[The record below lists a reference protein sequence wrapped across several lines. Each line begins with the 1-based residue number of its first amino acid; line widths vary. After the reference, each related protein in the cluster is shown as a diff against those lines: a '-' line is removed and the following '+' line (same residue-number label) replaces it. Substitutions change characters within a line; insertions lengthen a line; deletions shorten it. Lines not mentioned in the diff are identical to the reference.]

1 MSEAIPGMQEA
12 PPPAEPKDAAVV
24 VLVRMG
30 PRGLETFWLRRE
42 RTVSFAAG
50 FYAFPGGR
58 VDAGDAEV
66 PVEGAGP
73 PDSRLVAAAAR
84 ELFEETGVLAARGR
98 TPEASTLATAR
109 AAVLEG
115 KETFSAVLN
124 RLGLQVDALDFE
136 PAGRWVTPPFMPSRF
151 DARFFLVEVPPGTRA
166 EVWPGEAAEG
176 SWVRPADALTLWQE
190 GRALLHPPN
199 RHALNVLSRVRRTVD
214 AVAWL
219 ASPTA
224 ADTRIEFQ
232 RGVRL
237 VALRTPTLLPA
248 THTNAWILGTGELL
262 IVDPGAPDPA
272 EIERLTSHIRALAAE
287 ECRPLAVLLT
297 HHHLDHVSGARAVS
311 EQLGIPV
318 WCHARTADRLPFRAD
333 RLLEE
338 GDELVLAGAPG
349 MRWRVLHTPGH
360 ARGHVS
366 LVDTATRAAVVGD
379 MVAGQGTILIDPH
392 EGEMAEDLGQLARL
406 RDLPVRAVYPAHGP
420 PLPDGP
426 SALTAVLDHRT
437 MRERRVQAALS
448 SVPRPLEELAT
459 DAYADTPSALP
470 YLAERS
476 TLAILEKLRGE
487 GVIRET
493 EGGWALV

>member
-12 PPPAEPKDAAVV
+12 PPPAKPRDAAVV

-58 VDAGDAEV
+58 VDAGDTEI

-84 ELFEETGVLAARGR
+84 ELFEETGVLAARGS
-98 TPEASTLATAR
+98 TPEPATLAAAR
-109 AAVLEG
+109 QSLLDG
-115 KETFSAVLN
+115 KETFSAVLG

-136 PAGRWVTPPFMPSRF
+136 PAGRWVTPPFMPMRF
-151 DARFFLVEVPPGTRA
+151 DARFFLVEVPPGTKA

-176 SWVRPADALTLWQE
+176 SWVRPTDALTLWQE

-224 ADTRIEFQ
+224 RHPIEFQ

-248 THTNAWILGTGELL
+248 THTNAWILGTGEML
-262 IVDPGAPDPA
+262 IVDPARPSRRRSSGS
-272 EIERLTSHIRALAAE
+272 RRTSGRS
-287 ECRPLAVLLT
+287 PL
-297 HHHLDHVSGARAVS
+297 
-311 EQLGIPV
+311 
-318 WCHARTADRLPFRAD
+318 RTA
-333 RLLEE
+333 
-338 GDELVLAGAPG
+338 V
-349 MRWRVLHTPGH
+349 RWRWCSPTTTWTTWA
-360 ARGHVS
+360 ARG
-366 LVDTATRAAVVGD
+366 R
-379 MVAGQGTILIDPH
+379 
-392 EGEMAEDLGQLARL
+392 
-406 RDLPVRAVYPAHGP
+406 
-420 PLPDGP
+420 
-426 SALTAVLDHRT
+426 
-437 MRERRVQAALS
+437 
-448 SVPRPLEELAT
+448 
-459 DAYADTPSALP
+459 
-470 YLAERS
+470 
-476 TLAILEKLRGE
+476 
-487 GVIRET
+487 
-493 EGGWALV
+493 